1 MNNSVSTAV
10 SVNIENNGAWSS
22 MMLVFQL
29 PNHVDVDSFVSG
41 FQDMLQHFLQS
52 DLKDKMPADAIV
64 MAVIATMQ
72 CQMPFEFLATKADTV
87 VIHKTN

>member
-1 MNNSVSTAV
+1 
-10 SVNIENNGAWSS
+10 

-29 PNHVDVDSFVSG
+29 PNHVNVDSFVSG
-41 FQDMLQHFLQS
+41 FQNALQHFLQS

-87 VIHKTN
+87 AIYQIGE